1 MKKILSMTALL
12 VLLTASTAFT
22 QGAAPATQTLNIE
35 IKGMSCPM
43 CATKIENSI
52 KKLGATKCSVD
63 DQSGKAVVE
72 FDPSKVS
79 PEQIIETCNKSGF
92 KCQKL

>member
-1 MKKILSMTALL
+1 MKKIFSITALFA
-12 VLLTASTAFT
+12 LLTVTNLFAQTPASS
-22 QGAAPATQTLNIE
+22 PQTLNLE

-52 KKLGATKCSVD
+52 KKLGATKCSVN

-72 FDPSKVS
+72 YDSAKVS

-92 KCQKL
+92 KCQKI